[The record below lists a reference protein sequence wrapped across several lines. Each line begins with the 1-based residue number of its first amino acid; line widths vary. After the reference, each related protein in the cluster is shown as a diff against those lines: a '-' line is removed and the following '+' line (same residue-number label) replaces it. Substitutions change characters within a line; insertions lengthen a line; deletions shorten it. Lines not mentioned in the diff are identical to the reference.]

1 MMRLLL
7 DTHVWLW
14 LLDQPKRIAE
24 PVFRQIDEASEL
36 LLSAASIWE
45 LAIKAQLGK
54 LGAKSTVADL
64 RNEILHEMFAT
75 ELAITAS
82 HALVA
87 AQLPMIHRDPFDR
100 MLIAQAQFE
109 GVALV
114 TADADVVRYGGDILW
129 AGN

>member
-1 MMRLLL
+1 MRLLL

-64 RNEILHEMFAT
+64 RNEILHEMVAT

>member
-1 MMRLLL
+1 MRLLL

-24 PVFRQIDEASEL
+24 PVFKQIDEASEL

-45 LAIKAQLGK
+45 LAIKDQLGK
-54 LGAKSTVADL
+54 LGAKTTVAEL
-64 RNEILHEMFAT
+64 RDEILREMAAT

-87 AQLPMIHRDPFDR
+87 AHLPMLHKDPFDR

-109 GVALV
+109 RVALV
-114 TADADVVRYGGDILW
+114 TADADLLRYGGDMLW

>member
-54 LGAKSTVADL
+54 LGAKATVGEL
-64 RNEILHEMFAT
+64 RNEILNEMAAA

-100 MLIAQAQFE
+100 MLIAQAQSE

-114 TADADVVRYGGDILW
+114 TADADIVRYGGEILW

>member
-1 MMRLLL
+1 MRLLL

-54 LGAKSTVADL
+54 LGAKATVGEL
-64 RNEILHEMFAT
+64 RNEILNEMAAT
-75 ELAITAS
+75 ELAITAN

-100 MLIAQAQFE
+100 MLIAQAQSE

-114 TADADVVRYGGDILW
+114 TADADVVRYGGEILW

>member
-1 MMRLLL
+1 M
-7 DTHVWLW
+7 
-14 LLDQPKRIAE
+14 A
-24 PVFRQIDEASEL
+24 
-36 LLSAASIWE
+36 
-45 LAIKAQLGK
+45 
-54 LGAKSTVADL
+54 
-64 RNEILHEMFAT
+64 AT
-75 ELAITAS
+75 ELAITAN

>member
-1 MMRLLL
+1 MRLLL